1 MGRSE
6 RGGGVDKATLR
17 RLRRLEK
24 TLRPN
29 LSESQR
35 KWFDNNLATG
45 RYHEALES
53 LAKWSAD
60 SRLPVA
66 ASTKDELLSIATS
79 IGLRGTMLEILHSR
93 GHAPRHRLHAEVDG
107 RPGIDIPVEQFE
119 ELVGEAIDSL
129 PQEFLEAMTN
139 VAITVEEEAEGRDL
153 FGLYV
158 GVPLTKRY
166 YGSWYANPDQIFI
179 YRRTICEH
187 CRTKEEVKN
196 LVRTTVIHEIGHHF
210 GIGDARLKELG
221 WG

>member
-1 MGRSE
+1 VGRTE
-6 RGGGVDKATLR
+6 RGVDKATLR

-35 KWFDNNLATG
+35 KWFDNNLASG
-45 RYHEALES
+45 RSREALES
-53 LAKWSAD
+53 LAKWSVD

-66 ASTKDELLSIATS
+66 SSARDELLSIATS
-79 IGLRGTMLEILHSR
+79 LGVRGTMLEILHSR
-93 GHAPRHRLHAEVDG
+93 GHAPRHLHTEEDG
-107 RPGIDIPVEQFE
+107 RPGIDVPVEEFE
-119 ELVGEAIDSL
+119 QLVGEAIDSL
-129 PQEFLEAMTN
+129 PQEFLQAMTN

-187 CRTKEEVKN
+187 CRTKEEVRA

>member
-1 MGRSE
+1 
-6 RGGGVDKATLR
+6 
-17 RLRRLEK
+17 
-24 TLRPN
+24 
-29 LSESQR
+29 
-35 KWFDNNLATG
+35 
-45 RYHEALES
+45 
-53 LAKWSAD
+53 
-60 SRLPVA
+60 VA
-66 ASTKDELLSIATS
+66 ASTKDELLSVATS
-79 IGLRGTMLEILHSR
+79 LGIRGTMLGILHSR
-93 GHAPRHRLHAEVDG
+93 GHAPRHRLHTDVDG
-107 RPGIDIPVEQFE
+107 RPGIDVPLEEFE

-187 CRTKEEVKN
+187 CRTKEEARN

>member
-1 MGRSE
+1 M
-6 RGGGVDKATLR
+6 R
-17 RLRRLEK
+17 RLRRLGK
-24 TLRPN
+24 RLRPN
-29 LSESQR
+29 LSDSQR
-35 KWFDNNLATG
+35 KWFDNNLASG
-45 RYHEALES
+45 RYREALES
-53 LAKWSAD
+53 LATWSVD

-66 ASTKDELLSIATS
+66 ASTRDELVSIAAS
-79 IGLRGTMLEILHSR
+79 LGVRGTMLEILHRR
-93 GHAPRHRLHAEVDG
+93 GHAPRHRLHAEEDG
-107 RPGIDIPVEQFE
+107 RPGIDIPVKEFE
-119 ELVGEAIDSL
+119 ELVGAAIDSL
-129 PQEFLEAMTN
+129 PQEFLKAMTN

-187 CRTKEEVKN
+187 CRTKDEVGN